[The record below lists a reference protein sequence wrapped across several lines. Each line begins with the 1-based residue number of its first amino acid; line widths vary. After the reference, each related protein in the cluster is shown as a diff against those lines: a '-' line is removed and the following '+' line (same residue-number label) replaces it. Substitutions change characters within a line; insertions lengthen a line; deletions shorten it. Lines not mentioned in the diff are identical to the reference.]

1 MESPADNAPEVGDV
15 EPVQT
20 TPDDNVTEPLITE
33 LPDDNVTE
41 QLKPLDLPDPVTAL
55 KRSKLDYVGVFG
67 LNIPES
73 VKHRLFRELTSEFDK
88 KFYSKVCPPM
98 FDVQSGAFH
107 MVNEDFKYADLP
119 ANNKQ
124 ILIMTAFHVFPRI
137 GYSDHARALLRKGF
151 PEDIIRHAIY
161 SAETIPPEY
170 STVVEMS
177 TENWIAVYADLR
189 KAVTETTILPKKAIR
204 RLYDNIP
211 KTCNS
216 RIWIYCA
223 SAPDLYRAFRAD
235 IAEVKQTG
243 EVLEVIEPP
252 YAVMLMFAMDFGM
265 KMSEI
270 LKDAVTETEVTVLHP
285 APMLVELMKQ
295 NLTKE
300 LETPDKR
307 DRAEV
312 ELCIDLIDKLTDR
325 VAGLELWTGAKEYA
339 NQRRE
344 AILNEIEQSSGVRPP
359 IGEFEV
365 TREDLILFAFANF
378 TGVMA

>member
-1 MESPADNAPEVGDV
+1 MESQATNAPEVGDV

-20 TPDDNVTEPLITE
+20 TPDSEPPTTE

-41 QLKPLDLPDPVTAL
+41 QLKPLELPDPVTAL

-73 VKHRLFRELTSEFDK
+73 VKDRLFRELASEFDK
-88 KFYSKVCPPM
+88 KFYSEICPPM

-107 MVNEDFKYADLP
+107 MVNEDFKYAELG
-119 ANNKQ
+119 ANNRQ
-124 ILIMTAFHVFPRI
+124 ILIMTAFHLFPRI
-137 GYSDHARALLRKGF
+137 GYSDHARALLQKGF
-151 PEDIIRHAIY
+151 PEDIMRHAIY

-170 STVVEMS
+170 STVVEMN

-189 KAVTETTILPKKAIR
+189 KSITETAIFPKKAIR
-204 RLYDNIP
+204 RLYDNIS

-265 KMSEI
+265 SMSEI
-270 LKDAVTETEVTVLHP
+270 LKDAIAETEITVLHP
-285 APMLVELMKQ
+285 APLLVNLMKQ

-312 ELCIDLIDKLTDR
+312 ELCIDLIAKLADR

-339 NQRRE
+339 NRRRE
-344 AILNEIEQSSGVRPP
+344 RILDEVEQSSGVRPP
-359 IGEFEV
+359 MPEFEV
-365 TREDLILFAFANF
+365 TSEDLILFTFANF